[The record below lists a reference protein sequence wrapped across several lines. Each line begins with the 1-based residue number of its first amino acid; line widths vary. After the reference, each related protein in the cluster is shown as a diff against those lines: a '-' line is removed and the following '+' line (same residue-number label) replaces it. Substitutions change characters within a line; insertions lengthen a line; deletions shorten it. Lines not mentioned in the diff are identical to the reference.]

1 MNELES
7 IKKTQEEILRR
18 LTVMESYYVVE
29 EDGEDEIMY
38 EEPTTAEQAIN
49 AAYSALA
56 SVQVMDTTLMSKEDA
71 NRIKTITK
79 KSIKILHW
87 GVNEMYD
94 SIFDETKDEENN

>member
-1 MNELES
+1 MNELEN

-18 LTVMESYYVVE
+18 LTVMESYYVVDE
-29 EDGEDEIMY
+29 EGEDEIVY

-49 AAYSALA
+49 SAYSALA

-71 NRIKTITK
+71 NRIKSVIK
-79 KSIKILHW
+79 KSIKMLHW